1 METDYRVSSQN
12 LGVSGSYEAVN
23 TTFGSLINFMPSD
36 GLVQSGKIHT
46 LNVIYSGSTP
56 ASGAAVSFV
65 GDIDFIFLN
74 GTVPTSSIGAP
85 LTPFTMSFAETKN
98 ILSNVRLDA
107 SGSDGP
113 NYSTI
118 GTFSIASV
126 RNLNI
131 PFNCDSL
138 YLASVYQ
145 TDTTTEFEPN
155 SVWVSIGYELGASHP

>member
-1 METDYRVSSQN
+1 METDYRVSNQN
-12 LGVSGSYEAVN
+12 LGVSGSYDAFN

-36 GLVQSGKIHT
+36 GRTQSGLIHT
-46 LNVIYSGSTP
+46 LNVIYSGSSP
-56 ASGAAVSFV
+56 FI
-65 GDIDFIFLN
+65 GDVDFIFLN
-74 GTVPTSSIGAP
+74 GTVPTSSIGSP
-85 LTPFTMSFAETKN
+85 LTPFTMSLAEAKN
-98 ILSNVRLDA
+98 ILFIANPEA
-107 SGSDGP
+107 G

-118 GTFSIASV
+118 GDLTIASM

-145 TDTTTEFEPN
+145 DVSLSEFEPN

>member
-1 METDYRVSSQN
+1 METDYRVSNQN

-36 GLVQSGKIHT
+36 GRVQSGKIHT
-46 LNVIYSGSTP
+46 LNVIYSGSSV
-56 ASGAAVSFV
+56 SGAASPFV

-85 LTPFTMSFAETKN
+85 LTPFTMSFDETKN

-145 TDTTTEFEPN
+145 TDAITEFEPN

>member
-1 METDYRVSSQN
+1 METDYRVSNQN

-36 GLVQSGKIHT
+36 GRTQSGLIHT
-46 LNVIYSGSTP
+46 LNVIYSGS
-56 ASGAAVSFV
+56 AFV

-74 GTVPTSSIGAP
+74 GTVPTSSIGATS
-85 LTPFTMSFAETKN
+85 TPFTMSFAETKN

-118 GTFSIASV
+118 GNFSVASV

-145 TDTTTEFEPN
+145 TDGSIEFQPN

>member
-1 METDYRVSSQN
+1 METDYRVLNQN
-12 LGVSGSYEAVN
+12 LGVSGSYEAAN

-36 GLVQSGKIHT
+36 GRTQSGLIHT
-46 LNVIYSGSTP
+46 LNVIYSGSAP
-56 ASGAAVSFV
+56 FQ

-85 LTPFTMSFAETKN
+85 LTPFTMSFAEAKN
-98 ILSNVRLDA
+98 ILFIAKPSLTNV
-107 SGSDGP
+107 

-118 GTFSIASV
+118 GDLSIASM
-126 RNLNI
+126 RNLDI

-145 TDTTTEFEPN
+145 TAGTTEFEPN

>member
-36 GLVQSGKIHT
+36 GLVQSGLIHT
-46 LNVIYSGSTP
+46 LNVIYSGSAP
-56 ASGAAVSFV
+56 FQ

-85 LTPFTMSFAETKN
+85 LTPFTMSFAEAKN
-98 ILSNVRLDA
+98 ILFIAKPSLTNV
-107 SGSDGP
+107 

-118 GTFSIASV
+118 GDLSIASM
-126 RNLNI
+126 RNLDI

-145 TDTTTEFEPN
+145 TAGTTEFEPN

>member
-1 METDYRVSSQN
+1 METDYRVSNQN
-12 LGVSGSYEAVN
+12 LGVSGSYEAAN

-36 GLVQSGKIHT
+36 GRTQSGLIHT
-46 LNVIYSGSTP
+46 LNVIYSGSAP
-56 ASGAAVSFV
+56 FQ

-85 LTPFTMSFAETKN
+85 LTPFTMSFAEAKN
-98 ILSNVRLDA
+98 ILFIAKPSLTNV
-107 SGSDGP
+107 

-118 GTFSIASV
+118 GDLSIASM
-126 RNLNI
+126 RNLDI

-145 TDTTTEFEPN
+145 TAGTTEFEPN

>member
-36 GLVQSGKIHT
+36 GLVQSGLIHT
-46 LNVIYSGSTP
+46 LNVIYSGSAP
-56 ASGAAVSFV
+56 FQ

-85 LTPFTMSFAETKN
+85 LTPFTMSFAEAKN
-98 ILSNVRLDA
+98 ILFIAKPSLTNV
-107 SGSDGP
+107 

-118 GTFSIASV
+118 GDLSIASM
-126 RNLNI
+126 RNLDI

>member
-1 METDYRVSSQN
+1 METDYRVLNQN

-36 GLVQSGKIHT
+36 GRTQSGLIHT
-46 LNVIYSGSTP
+46 LNVIYSGSAP
-56 ASGAAVSFV
+56 FQ

-85 LTPFTMSFAETKN
+85 LTPFTMSFAEAKN
-98 ILSNVRLDA
+98 ILFIAKPSLTNV
-107 SGSDGP
+107 

-118 GTFSIASV
+118 GDLSIASM
-126 RNLNI
+126 RNLDI

-145 TDTTTEFEPN
+145 TAGTTEFEPN

>member
-1 METDYRVSSQN
+1 METDYRVLNQN
-12 LGVSGSYEAVN
+12 LGVSGSYEAAN

-36 GLVQSGKIHT
+36 GRTQSGLIHT
-46 LNVIYSGSTP
+46 LNVIYSGSAP
-56 ASGAAVSFV
+56 FQ

-74 GTVPTSSIGAP
+74 GTVSTSSIGSP

-145 TDTTTEFEPN
+145 TAGTTEFEPN

>member
-1 METDYRVSSQN
+1 METDYRVLNQN
-12 LGVSGSYEAVN
+12 LGVSGSYEAAN

-36 GLVQSGKIHT
+36 GRTQSGLINT
-46 LNVIYSGSTP
+46 LNVIYSGSSP
-56 ASGAAVSFV
+56 FIGNV
-65 GDIDFIFLN
+65 DFIFLN

-85 LTPFTMSFAETKN
+85 LTPFTMSLAEAKN
-98 ILSNVRLDA
+98 ILFIA
-107 SGSDGP
+107 SPSSANG

-118 GTFSIASV
+118 GDLTIASM

-145 TDTTTEFEPN
+145 DVSTSEFEPN
-155 SVWVSIGYELGASHP
+155 SVWVSIGYELGQSHP

>member
-1 METDYRVSSQN
+1 METDYRVLNQN
-12 LGVSGSYEAVN
+12 LGVSGSYEAAN

-36 GLVQSGKIHT
+36 GRTQSGLIHT
-46 LNVIYSGSTP
+46 LNVIYSGSAP
-56 ASGAAVSFV
+56 FQ

-85 LTPFTMSFAETKN
+85 LTPFTMSFAEAKN
-98 ILSNVRLDA
+98 ILFIAKPSLTNV
-107 SGSDGP
+107 

-118 GTFSIASV
+118 GDLSIASM
-126 RNLNI
+126 RNLDI

-145 TDTTTEFEPN
+145 TARTTEFEPN

>member
-36 GLVQSGKIHT
+36 GRTQSGLIHT
-46 LNVIYSGSTP
+46 LNVIYSGSAP
-56 ASGAAVSFV
+56 FQ

-85 LTPFTMSFAETKN
+85 LTPFTMSFAEAKN
-98 ILSNVRLDA
+98 ILFIAKPSLTNV
-107 SGSDGP
+107 

-118 GTFSIASV
+118 GDLSIASM
-126 RNLNI
+126 RNLDI

-145 TDTTTEFEPN
+145 TAGTTEFEPN

>member
-46 LNVIYSGSTP
+46 LNVIYSGSTV
-56 ASGAAVSFV
+56 SGAAVSFV

-85 LTPFTMSFAETKN
+85 LTPFTMSFAEAKN
-98 ILSNVRLDA
+98 ILFIAKPSLTNV
-107 SGSDGP
+107 

-118 GTFSIASV
+118 GDLSIASM
-126 RNLNI
+126 RNLDI

-145 TDTTTEFEPN
+145 KDVTTEFEPN
-155 SVWVSIGYELGASHP
+155 SVWVSIGYELGQSHS

>member
-1 METDYRVSSQN
+1 METDYRVSNQN

-36 GLVQSGKIHT
+36 GRTQSGLIHT
-46 LNVIYSGSTP
+46 LNVIYSGSAP
-56 ASGAAVSFV
+56 FQ

-85 LTPFTMSFAETKN
+85 LTPFTMSFAEAKN
-98 ILSNVRLDA
+98 ILFIAKPSLTNV
-107 SGSDGP
+107 

-118 GTFSIASV
+118 GDLSIASM
-126 RNLNI
+126 RNLDI

-145 TDTTTEFEPN
+145 TAGTTEFEPN

>member
-1 METDYRVSSQN
+1 METDYRVSNQN
-12 LGVSGSYEAVN
+12 LGVSGSYADVN

-36 GLVQSGKIHT
+36 GRVQSGKINT
-46 LNVIYSGSTP
+46 LNVIYSGS
-56 ASGAAVSFV
+56 AFV

-85 LTPFTMSFAETKN
+85 GTPFTMSFDETKN

-118 GTFSIASV
+118 GTFSIASA

-131 PFNCDSL
+131 PFSCDSL

-145 TDTTTEFEPN
+145 TNDTTVFNTG
-155 SVWVSIGYELGASHP
+155 SVWVSIGYELGQSHP

>member
-12 LGVSGSYEAVN
+12 LGVSGSYEAAN

-36 GLVQSGKIHT
+36 GRTQSGLIHT
-46 LNVIYSGSTP
+46 LNVIYSGSAP
-56 ASGAAVSFV
+56 FQ

-85 LTPFTMSFAETKN
+85 LTPFTMSFAEAKN
-98 ILSNVRLDA
+98 ILFIAKPSLTNV
-107 SGSDGP
+107 

-118 GTFSIASV
+118 GDLSIASM
-126 RNLNI
+126 RNLDI

-145 TDTTTEFEPN
+145 TAGTTEFEPN